1 MTVNVKLDILDLA
14 AKVARFV
21 LVVLPVLV
29 MGSPP
34 RALIT
39 QIRLP
44 VPCLA
49 SASTSIM
56 KRRMV
61 LARYVR
67 PTLSAPPTA
76 RSYPLMHAPL
86 LRLHPQA
93 RRWRTSVRAWMAFRT

>member
-1 MTVNVKLDILDLA
+1 MIVNVKLGILDLA

-21 LVVLPVLV
+21 LVVLTVLV

-49 SASTSIM
+49 SASTSII
-56 KRRMV
+56 KSRMV

-67 PTLSAPPTA
+67 PTPSAPPTA
-76 RSYPLMHAPL
+76 RSYPPLHAPL
-86 LRLHPQA
+86 LRLHQQA
-93 RRWRTSVRAWMAFRT
+93 RRWHDSVRAWMAFRT